1 MVLLFALVPSGEDA
15 HEAPR
20 TDAIEKDV
28 AGVARGDDEFAKR
41 QVEPLDGASRTA
53 HEGKALQDLDGVA
66 KPSFWVPR
74 AFGGMH
80 NEVLSQPGQVLN
92 CRGAQAHPIAH

>member
-15 HEAPR
+15 HEALR
-20 TDAIEKDV
+20 TDAIEKGV

-74 AFGGMH
+74 AFVH
-80 NEVLSQPGQVLN
+80 NEVLSQPGQVFN
-92 CRGAQAHPIAH
+92 CLGAQAHPVAH